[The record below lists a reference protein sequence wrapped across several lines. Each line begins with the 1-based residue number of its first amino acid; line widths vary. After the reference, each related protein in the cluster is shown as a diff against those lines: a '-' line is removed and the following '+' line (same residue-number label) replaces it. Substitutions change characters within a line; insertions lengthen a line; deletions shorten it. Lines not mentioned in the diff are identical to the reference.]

1 MCLRVLPFARHL
13 YLRLPRARLMPMRA
27 VAVIPTYNERA
38 NLPQLVEGIR
48 RHAPGLH
55 ILFVDDSSPDG
66 TGEVADELSRLFPGE
81 ISVLHRPRKE
91 GLGKAYVDGFR
102 QMLRGGYDYILQ
114 MDADLSH
121 DPAHLPSFF
130 AKVHDHDLVV
140 GSRYLH
146 GISVVN
152 WNLKRLV
159 LSKMA
164 TRYVQLVT
172 GMPYSDATSGFNLW
186 RREALEAIGCETL
199 FASGYMFLVEL
210 KYKAF
215 RSGLRVGEV
224 PIIFVERKTGESK
237 LDRGILWEAI
247 WGVLRL
253 RLRY

>member
-1 MCLRVLPFARHL
+1 MH
-13 YLRLPRARLMPMRA
+13 A
-27 VAVIPTYNERA
+27 VAVIPTYNERG
-38 NLPQLVEGIR
+38 NLPQLVESIR
-48 RHAPGLH
+48 RHVPGLH
-55 ILFVDDSSPDG
+55 ILFVDDNSPDG
-66 TGEVADELSRLFPGE
+66 TGEVAEELSGRFAGE
-81 ISVLHRPRKE
+81 VSVLHRTRKD

-102 QMLRGGYDYILQ
+102 QVLRGDYDYILQ

-130 AKVHDHDLVV
+130 AAAEGHDLVV

-152 WNLKRLV
+152 WDLRRLI

-164 TRYVQLVT
+164 TRYVQLVS
-172 GMPYSDATSGFNLW
+172 GMPHTDATSGFALW
-186 RREALEAIGCETL
+186 RREALEAIGFETM
-199 FASGYMFLVEL
+199 FSSGYMFLVEM

-215 RSGLRVGEV
+215 RRGLRVTEV
-224 PIIFVERKTGESK
+224 PIIFVERKSGDSK
-237 LDRGILWEAI
+237 LDRRILWEAV